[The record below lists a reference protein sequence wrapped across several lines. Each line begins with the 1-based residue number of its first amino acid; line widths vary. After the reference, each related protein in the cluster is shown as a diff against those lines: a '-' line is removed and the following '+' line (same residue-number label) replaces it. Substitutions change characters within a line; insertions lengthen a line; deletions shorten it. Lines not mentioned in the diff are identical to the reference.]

1 MQNNNNRKNN
11 QIIYGIRPVIEAI
24 ESHKDI
30 DKIMLQ
36 KGAKGDN
43 IKDLF
48 YLIRQHNIPFQYVPA
63 ERLNRYTRGNHQ
75 GVVCFMSS
83 VTYQSIYDILPTLYE
98 EGKMPFLLLLDKVTD
113 VRNVGAI
120 ARSAECAGVD
130 AIIVPAKNSSQLNED
145 AVKTSAGALHKIP
158 VCRHE
163 KLQEVLAYLKE
174 SGIELVACTEKADD
188 LFYNQAY
195 SNPICVLM
203 GNEYDGISEQYLA
216 LCDKKVKIPMVGTIE
231 SLNVSVAT
239 GIMLFEVLK
248 NRLDSL

>member
-1 MQNNNNRKNN
+1 MQNNKKNN

-98 EGKMPFLLLLDKVTD
+98 EGKTPFLLLLDKVTD

-163 KLQEVLAYLKE
+163 KLQEVLVYLKE
-174 SGIELVACTEKADD
+174 SGIELVGCTEKAND
-188 LFYNQAY
+188 LFYNQKY
-195 SNPICVLM
+195 PNPVCVLM

-239 GIMLFEVLK
+239 GIILFEVLK
-248 NRLDSL
+248 NRLEK

>member
-1 MQNNNNRKNN
+1 MQNNNQKNN

-43 IKDLF
+43 MKDLF

-98 EGKMPFLLLLDKVTD
+98 EGKTPFLLLLDKVTD

-163 KLQEVLAYLKE
+163 KLQEVLVYLKE
-174 SGIELVACTEKADD
+174 SGIELVACTEKAND
-188 LFYNQAY
+188 LFYDQKY
-195 SNPICVLM
+195 PNPICVLM
-203 GNEYDGISEQYLA
+203 GNEYDGISEQYLE

-239 GIMLFEVLK
+239 GIILFEVLK
-248 NRLDSL
+248 NRLGK

>member
-1 MQNNNNRKNN
+1 MEKPVKTND
-11 QIIYGIRPVIEAI
+11 IIYGIRPVIEAI
-24 ESHKDI
+24 NNDKDI
-30 DKIMLQ
+30 DKVMLQ
-36 KGAKGDN
+36 KGAKGEN
-43 IKDLF
+43 FKELF
-48 YLIRQHNIPFQYVPA
+48 HLVRQKNIPFQYVPT

-83 VTYQSIYDILPTLYE
+83 VIYQSIYDILPTLYE
-98 EGKMPFLLLLDKVTD
+98 EGKVPFLLVLDKITD

-158 VCRHE
+158 VCRHD
-163 KLQEVLAYLKE
+163 KLKEVLVYLKE
-174 SGIELVACTEKADD
+174 SGIELVACIEKAKSP
-188 LFYNQAY
+188 FYETSY
-195 SNPICVLM
+195 TNPVCVLM
-203 GNEYDGISEQYLA
+203 GNEYEGISPEYLA
-216 LCDKKVKIPMVGTIE
+216 LCDKQVKIPMVGTIE

-248 NRLDSL
+248 NRN